1 MRLLFTLL
9 FMLSAFALKAQ
20 HGSITGKVL
29 HKEGPL
35 VGAVIYVASLNKG
48 ATADINGRF
57 LISNI
62 PIGKYE
68 LRISMVGYRTLH
80 RMIEVTENA
89 TIELTETLEED
100 PLNLEQVVVSA
111 TRSELPKYNA
121 PVMINTISP
130 RIFSASQAL
139 SVAEGLHFSPGL
151 RVENNCNNCGFTQ
164 LRMNGLDGP
173 YSQVLINSRPVF
185 SALAG
190 VYGLEILP
198 ANMINRVEV
207 VRGGGSVL
215 YGGNA
220 IAGTVNIITREP
232 DENRIEVSYNQA
244 FINGQAPDHTL
255 SINGALINKEGNSG
269 ISFFGFNRQRA
280 PWDANQDG
288 FSEITQLRNSTFGVD
303 AFWNTSKRSKLKFNT
318 WLSNEFRRGGN
329 GFDKSP
335 HQTDVAEQLQHN
347 IINANAS
354 FETYSADYRH
364 KLSVYNSTQIVQR
377 QSYYG
382 AGGRV
387 LTPDDTLTLK
397 DILAINAYGQSNDVS
412 NVLGVQYAYDWRH
425 NLTFTIGSEFQ
436 YNRVEDNMP
445 GYDRSIQQTVGTLGN
460 YLQFQWLPVKDLTL
474 LLGGRFD
481 RVGIQSKYALGESL
495 FTNDE
500 PLTVAVP
507 RVAAMY
513 NLSEQLKLRLSYAQG
528 YRAPQAFDEDL
539 HIATVGGAAR
549 FIQLAQDLSVEK
561 SESYN
566 ASLVYT
572 AYIGNWQSQFTIE
585 GFHTRLRN
593 PFILSG
599 QTELPNGVAVITK
612 RNGGGASV
620 QGINLENNLALG
632 KKWLLQGGAT
642 IQSALYEEEEKIWTP
657 ENEEDNEL
665 PPTFTH
671 RILRTPNV
679 YGYLSIISTPNNRW
693 EAALTGVFTG
703 RMDVP
708 HVINPENEY
717 TIIRRTPTF
726 FEQNIKLSY
735 NLLFSKNQDKSG
747 YLVQVVGGIQNLF
760 NQYQRDF
767 DRGMFRDAGYVYGP
781 MRPRTYYMG
790 IKLQI

>member
-1 MRLLFTLL
+1 
-9 FMLSAFALKAQ
+9 
-20 HGSITGKVL
+20 
-29 HKEGPL
+29 
-35 VGAVIYVASLNKG
+35 
-48 ATADINGRF
+48 
-57 LISNI
+57 
-62 PIGKYE
+62 
-68 LRISMVGYRTLH
+68 
-80 RMIEVTENA
+80 
-89 TIELTETLEED
+89 
-100 PLNLEQVVVSA
+100 
-111 TRSELPKYNA
+111 
-121 PVMINTISP
+121 
-130 RIFSASQAL
+130 
-139 SVAEGLHFSPGL
+139 
-151 RVENNCNNCGFTQ
+151 
-164 LRMNGLDGP
+164 
-173 YSQVLINSRPVF
+173 
-185 SALAG
+185 
-190 VYGLEILP
+190 
-198 ANMINRVEV
+198 
-207 VRGGGSVL
+207 
-215 YGGNA
+215 
-220 IAGTVNIITREP
+220 
-232 DENRIEVSYNQA
+232 
-244 FINGQAPDHTL
+244 
-255 SINGALINKEGNSG
+255 
-269 ISFFGFNRQRA
+269 
-280 PWDANQDG
+280 
-288 FSEITQLRNSTFGVD
+288 
-303 AFWNTSKRSKLKFNT
+303 
-318 WLSNEFRRGGN
+318 
-329 GFDKSP
+329 
-335 HQTDVAEQLQHN
+335 
-347 IINANAS
+347 
-354 FETYSADYRH
+354 
-364 KLSVYNSTQIVQR
+364 
-377 QSYYG
+377 
-382 AGGRV
+382 
-387 LTPDDTLTLK
+387 
-397 DILAINAYGQSNDVS
+397 
-412 NVLGVQYAYDWRH
+412 
-425 NLTFTIGSEFQ
+425 
-436 YNRVEDNMP
+436 
-445 GYDRSIQQTVGTLGN
+445 LGN

-679 YGYLSIISTPNNRW
+679 YGFLSIISTPNNRW

-767 DRGMFRDAGYVYGP
+767 DRGMLRDAGYVYGP